1 MNKKHAYI
9 TIGIVLMV
17 LILDQWLKIWVKS
30 NMALGEEIFPLGG
43 DNPWFRI
50 HFTEN
55 PGMAFGLKLGGIWG
69 KILLSTF
76 RIVAV
81 SFMGYYL
88 YYLLKRSAHVGLL
101 VSIAFIMAGA
111 LGNILDSAFYG
122 FMFDKGTQLAAGNYW
137 QGYFGI
143 AKMGGGQYAG
153 FLQGCVV
160 DMLYFPMYDGFLPDW
175 FPIWGGKPV
184 AFFRPVFNLADS
196 AITFGVLLIIFFQK
210 RFFRHEEEMAA
221 KLAAEEAAAAA
232 ENSTTEVLENEAV
245 ATVNDTI
252 ETVENTDDS
261 EMETEENKD

>member
-9 TIGIVLMV
+9 TVGIVIVV

-30 NMALGEEIFPLGG
+30 NMALGDEIFPLGG

-76 RIVAV
+76 RIIAV

-88 YYLLKRSAHVGLL
+88 HYLLKRSAHIGLL
-101 VSIAFIMAGA
+101 VSISFIMAGA

-122 FMFDKGTQLAAGNYW
+122 FIFDKGTQLAAGNYW

-160 DMLYFPMYDGFLPDW
+160 DMLYFPMYDGFLPNW
-175 FPIWGGKPV
+175 IPIWGGKTF

-210 RFFRHEEEMAA
+210 RFFKHEEEMAA
-221 KLAAEEAAAAA
+221 KLAAAEAAAAAA
-232 ENSTTEVLENEAV
+232 ENEDLEM
-245 ATVNDTI
+245 VNDAVNNI